1 MKMNNKNIFKVV
13 LIVLLI
19 GMIGTFTHCVPQI
32 AKEIGNGGGSTSNN
46 SSYTNNTPKDEGQ
59 IINEIQVTTGIK
71 NHEQILH
78 TMGEVTGID
87 PYNTPNNSVINIY
100 RQVELSLP
108 TDNDIKIFSSTQQVA
123 VTKLAAEFCQ
133 VLVNDSTKRA
143 IIWPGQS
150 FSGSPATSL
159 TNRTQFIDQTISAFW
174 GPMLSA
180 EEIETAHDDLNLL
193 INMLNTQQPPEP
205 APSTVT
211 YPAPSTINTIR
222 GVCTAVLS
230 SAYITLI

>member
-1 MKMNNKNIFKVV
+1 MKMSNKNIFKIV
-13 LIVLLI
+13 LIVMLI
-19 GMIGTFTHCVPQI
+19 GMIGAFTHCVPQM
-32 AKEIGNGGGSTSNN
+32 AKEIGNGGGSSN
-46 SSYTNNTPKDEGQ
+46 SSYSGNNTPKNEGQ

-78 TMGEVTGID
+78 TMGAVTGID
-87 PYNTPNNSVINIY
+87 PYSNNGIMNIY

-133 VLVNDSTKRA
+133 VLVNDGTRRA
-143 IIWPGQS
+143 LIWPGQN
-150 FSGSPATSL
+150 FGGNPATSL
-159 TNRTQFIDQTISAFW
+159 ANRTVFIDQTISAFW
-174 GPMLSA
+174 GPMLSD
-180 EEIETAHDDLNLL
+180 EELELAHEDMNAL
-193 INMLNTQQPPEP
+193 INMLSTQQPPEP

-211 YPAPSTINTIR
+211 YPAPTTINTIR
-222 GVCTAVLS
+222 GVCTAALS

>member
-13 LIVLLI
+13 LIILLVA
-19 GMIGTFTHCVPQI
+19 MIGTFTHCVPQI
-32 AKEIGNGGGSTSNN
+32 AKEIGNGGGSSSNN
-46 SSYTNNTPKDEGQ
+46 STYTDNTPKDEGQ

-87 PYNTPNNSVINIY
+87 PYSNNGIMNIY

-133 VLVNDSTKRA
+133 VLVNDTAKRA
-143 IIWPGQS
+143 VVWPGQN
-150 FSGSPATSL
+150 FGGTPATSL
-159 TNRTQFIDQTISAFW
+159 TNRTQFIDQTIAAFW
-174 GPMLSA
+174 GPML
-180 EEIETAHDDLNLL
+180 TADELDVAHEDLNGL
-193 INMLNTQQPPEP
+193 IDALNVPQAGLA
-205 APSTVT
+205 APTT
-211 YPAPSTINTIR
+211 LNTIR
-222 GVCTAVLS
+222 GVCTAALS

>member
-13 LIVLLI
+13 IIVMLV

-32 AKEIGNGGGSTSNN
+32 AKEIGNGGGSSSN
-46 SSYTNNTPKDEGQ
+46 STLNNPPPKSEGQ

-78 TMGEVTGID
+78 TMGAVTRID
-87 PYNTPNNSVINIY
+87 PFSNSDIMKIY

-108 TDNDIKIFSSTQQVA
+108 TDNDIKVFSSTQQVA

-133 VLVNDSTKRA
+133 VLVNDTVKRA
-143 IIWPGQS
+143 DIWPMQNFG
-150 FSGSPATSL
+150 GSPAVSL
-159 TNRTQFIDQTISAFW
+159 TNRTLFIDQTIAAFW
-174 GPMLSA
+174 GPMLTA
-180 EEIETAHDDLNLL
+180 EELETAHEDLNAL
-193 INMLNTQQPPEP
+193 ITMLNTQQPSLPGP
-205 APSTVT
+205 PVIN
-211 YPAPSTINTIR
+211 YPAPTTINTIR

>member
-1 MKMNNKNIFKVV
+1 MKMSNKNIFKVV

-19 GMIGTFTHCVPQI
+19 GMIGTFTHCVQV
-32 AKEIGNGGGSTSNN
+32 ANEVGNGGGSSSSN
-46 SSYTNNTPKDEGQ
+46 SSYTNSPPKSEGQ

-78 TMGEVTGID
+78 TMGTVTGID
-87 PYNTPNNSVINIY
+87 PFSNNGIMNIY

-133 VLVNDSTKRA
+133 VLVDDGAKRA
-143 IIWPGQS
+143 LIWPGQN
-150 FSGSPATSL
+150 FNGTPEQSL
-159 TNRTQFIDQTISAFW
+159 TNPTQLINQTISAFW
-174 GPMLSA
+174 GPMLTA
-180 EEIETAHDDLNLL
+180 EELDMAHADLRGL
-193 INMLNTQQPPEP
+193 IKMLNTQQPPPPPP
-205 APSTVT
+205 ARA

-230 SAYITLI
+230 SAYVTLI

>member
-1 MKMNNKNIFKVV
+1 MKMSNKNIFKVV

-19 GMIGTFTHCVPQI
+19 AMIGTFTHCGPQL
-32 AKEIGNGGGSTSNN
+32 AKEIGNGGGSSN
-46 SSYTNNTPKDEGQ
+46 SSYSGNNTPKDEGQ

-78 TMGEVTGID
+78 TMGAVTGID
-87 PYNTPNNSVINIY
+87 PYSNNGIMNIY

-133 VLVNDSTKRA
+133 VLVNDGTRRA
-143 IIWPGQS
+143 LIWPGQN
-150 FSGSPATSL
+150 FGGTPAASL
-159 TNRTQFIDQTISAFW
+159 MDRTTFINQTIAAFW
-174 GPMLSA
+174 GPMLTSD
-180 EEIETAHDDLNLL
+180 ELEVAHEDLNEL
-193 INMLNTQQPPEP
+193 IDMLNTQQQSDPGPPIIN
-205 APSTVT
+205 

-222 GVCTAVLS
+222 GVCTAALS
-230 SAYITLI
+230 SAYITLL

>member
-13 LIVLLI
+13 LIVMLI

-32 AKEIGNGGGSTSNN
+32 AKEIGNGGGGSSNN
-46 SSYTNNTPKDEGQ
+46 SSYTDNTPKDEGQ

-78 TMGEVTGID
+78 TMGAVTGID
-87 PYNTPNNSVINIY
+87 PYSNTGIMSIY

-123 VTKLAAEFCQ
+123 VTKLAAEFCF
-133 VLVNDSTKRA
+133 VLSNDTAKRA
-143 IIWPGQS
+143 VIWPGQN
-150 FSGSPATSL
+150 FGGTPATSL
-159 TNRTQFIDQTISAFW
+159 ANTSQFIDQTINAFW
-174 GPMLSA
+174 GPMLSD
-180 EEIETAHDDLNLL
+180 EELDIAHDDLNAL
-193 INMLNTQQPPEP
+193 ISALNTAQAAPVP
-205 APSTVT
+205 APT
-211 YPAPSTINTIR
+211 TINTIR
-222 GVCTAVLS
+222 GVCTAALS